1 MTGYRIACLTK
12 NRTNPAY
19 VGAQVGAARLAEG
32 LGCELRG
39 YVPDRPDNVED
50 QLGNIRDAMAWRPD
64 AMLISP
70 VDATALNDA
79 LAGVKDAG
87 VTLVYFVTSTEGLE
101 ADAFMT
107 SDNYALAKEIAEYLV
122 RHLGGTGQVAILDGL
137 AQSPTSPPRSKA
149 FRDVVAAHPGLTLAG
164 AQAGDYQFDG
174 GKQAMASLLDEA
186 PALDGVISANDIMAL
201 GAMEAMDE
209 AGRSVPIVGMNAMPD
224 AVKAILAGRMLAT
237 VSYDALSLVG
247 MAVQAAVRILDGKP
261 VPGVVEMPAEIIDA
275 SNCAAWDRPFEQR
288 PLPDWDTVM
297 AALRA
302 AEGPA

>member
-50 QLGNIRDAMAWRPD
+50 QLGNILDAMAWRPD

-107 SDNYALAKEIAEYLV
+107 SDNYALARRSPSIWCAIWAEPV
-122 RHLGGTGQVAILDGL
+122 RWRSSTEL

-149 FRDVVAAHPGLTLAG
+149 FRDVVAAHPG
-164 AQAGDYQFDG
+164 
-174 GKQAMASLLDEA
+174 
-186 PALDGVISANDIMAL
+186 
-201 GAMEAMDE
+201 
-209 AGRSVPIVGMNAMPD
+209 
-224 AVKAILAGRMLAT
+224 
-237 VSYDALSLVG
+237 
-247 MAVQAAVRILDGKP
+247 
-261 VPGVVEMPAEIIDA
+261 
-275 SNCAAWDRPFEQR
+275 
-288 PLPDWDTVM
+288 
-297 AALRA
+297 
-302 AEGPA
+302 

>member
-70 VDATALNDA
+70 VDATALNEA

-122 RHLGGTGQVAILDGL
+122 RHLGGTGQVAILDGPDL
-137 AQSPTSPPRSKA
+137 QTL
-149 FRDVVAAHPGLTLAG
+149 VAGLNRIG
-164 AQAGDYQFDG
+164 V
-174 GKQAMASLLDEA
+174 K
-186 PALDGVISANDIMAL
+186 PDGVI
-201 GAMEAMDE
+201 
-209 AGRSVPIVGMNAMPD
+209 
-224 AVKAILAGRMLAT
+224 AILQAIKSAG
-237 VSYDALSLVG
+237 ALQAELV
-247 MAVQAAVRILDGKP
+247 VQ
-261 VPGVVEMPAEIIDA
+261 
-275 SNCAAWDRPFEQR
+275 
-288 PLPDWDTVM
+288 
-297 AALRA
+297 
-302 AEGPA
+302 